1 MKKVIYIGIAVVGL
15 ALASCSKQ
23 DIQPNSSDPV
33 VPVWKS
39 NTADPSNGGTV
50 VTEPNGNGTITDPEI
65 DDGTI
70 TDPEIDD

>member
-1 MKKVIYIGIAVVGL
+1 MKKVVYIGILAVGL
-15 ALASCSKQ
+15 ALVSCSKQ
-23 DIQPNSSDPV
+23 DIQPSPSDPV

-39 NTADPSNGGTV
+39 NTAEPNNGGIV
-50 VTEPNGNGTITDPEI
+50 VNDPNGNGTITDPEI